1 MSGIVLVE
9 FVIMSCSCIWLQGV
23 VYMDESVLGWRPLA
37 EAWLANRS
45 PQESHVSISECFVT
59 LLWEILSSIESANF
73 MRNLNLCEFV
83 YIRAPFLVNMVS
95 PITSNH
101 FQMSW

>member
-1 MSGIVLVE
+1 M
-9 FVIMSCSCIWLQGV
+9 
-23 VYMDESVLGWRPLA
+23 LGWRPLA

-45 PQESHVSISECFVT
+45 PQESHVSISKCFVT

-83 YIRAPFLVNMVS
+83 YIRAPFFGQHGQSNYKQPFPDVMVKDAPS
-95 PITSNH
+95 FLSGVTTQLKIEECTEYSN
-101 FQMSW
+101 